1 MLRFAQRHLTRRS
14 ALLLVVGC
22 LLQTAAIAAADDA
35 APASPVPIP
44 PAVPAKPLNA
54 LPWLQ
59 GSTHVHAAPS
69 GDSST
74 SVPKVITWYEQH
86 GYDFIVLTDHNR
98 VTEAKP
104 GANTK
109 GKPYVRNP
117 DKGLIVLA
125 GVELTNN
132 PDNCEPLSPGPRN
145 AANER
150 TLGAGPRNAANE
162 RTLGAGPR
170 NGANERTLGA
180 GPAAAPKCR
189 IHVNGI
195 GVTERPAGKIAWAA
209 HQEPARIAKYAKAI
223 TTIRTLGRR
232 ALVQLNHPQW
242 HWGMTAPVLEAT
254 VRGGARLVEIA
265 NVQFATW
272 NAGDAEHPSMEV
284 LWDSVLQQGLTAW
297 AIASDDAHDYDDEG
311 GKYPPGGGFVVVNAR
326 RKPAEIITA
335 LRNGK
340 FYASTGVLLSKLHVV
355 DGVLT
360 VEVATMQPAGL
371 PSKIEFIEDGKVV
384 ETIEG
389 NAATRTVPSHGYLR
403 ATITRSDGAKAWV
416 QPQRASAKRK

>member
-1 MLRFAQRHLTRRS
+1 MLRLAGFAGGRRNASMQHVLLIALGALIQTGVIPS
-14 ALLLVVGC
+14 AVAGEP
-22 LLQTAAIAAADDA
+22 T
-35 APASPVPIP
+35 APALP
-44 PAVPAKPLNA
+44 PAKALNA
-54 LPWLQ
+54 LPWLR

-132 PDNCEPLSPGPRN
+132 PDNCEPLSFGPSN
-145 AANER
+145 GASER
-150 TLGAGPRNAANE
+150 TLGAGPSDGANAG
-162 RTLGAGPR
+162 TLGAGP
-170 NGANERTLGA
+170 
-180 GPAAAPKCR
+180 AAPKCR
-189 IHVNGI
+189 IHVNGL
-195 GVTERPAGKIAWAA
+195 GVTERPVGKIAWAA
-209 HQEPARIAKYAKAI
+209 HQVPARTAKYAKAI
-223 TTIRTLGRR
+223 TTVRKLGRQ

-242 HWGMTAPVLEAT
+242 HWGMNTSILEAT
-254 VRGGARLVEIA
+254 VRGGARLLEIA
-265 NVQFATW
+265 NVQFPTW

-297 AIASDDAHDYDDEG
+297 GIASDDAHDYDDAG
-311 GKYPPGGGFVVVNAR
+311 GKYPAGGGFVVVNAR
-326 RKPAEIITA
+326 RKPAEILTA
-335 LRNGK
+335 LRNGN
-340 FYASTGVLLSKLHVV
+340 FYASTGVLLSKLHVL

-360 VEVATMQPAGL
+360 VEVATMQPAGR

-389 NAATRTVPSHGYLR
+389 NTATRPVPSHGYLR

-416 QPQRASAKRK
+416 QPQRAPAKRK

>member
-1 MLRFAQRHLTRRS
+1 VRRAARH
-14 ALLLVVGC
+14 ALLISVSCLV
-22 LLQTAAIAAADDA
+22 QPIALAYAGDA
-35 APASPVPIP
+35 APASTSVP
-44 PAVPAKPLNA
+44 PASAPTRPLPRPPAKALNA

-104 GANTK
+104 GAGTK

-132 PDNCEPLSPGPRN
+132 PDNCDPPPPGP
-145 AANER
+145 E
-150 TLGAGPRNAANE
+150 
-162 RTLGAGPR
+162 
-170 NGANERTLGA
+170 
-180 GPAAAPKCR
+180 PKCR

-195 GVTERPAGKIAWAA
+195 GVTDRPVGKIAWAA
-209 HQEPARIAKYAKAI
+209 HKEPARIVKYAKAI
-223 TTIRTLGRR
+223 ATIGKLGRN

-242 HWGMTAPVLEAT
+242 HWGMTPPVLEAT
-254 VRGGARLVEIA
+254 VRGGARLLEIA
-265 NVQFATW
+265 NIQFASW
-272 NAGDAEHPSMEV
+272 NAGDAEHPSMET
-284 LWDSVLQQGLTAW
+284 LWDGVLQQGLTAW
-297 AIASDDAHDYDDEG
+297 AIASDDAHDYDDAG
-311 GKYPPGGGFVVVNAR
+311 GKYPAGGGFVVVNAR
-326 RKPAEIITA
+326 RKPAEILAA
-335 LRNGK
+335 LRAGK

-360 VEVATMQPAGL
+360 VEVATMQSTVEPVGAATT
-371 PSKIEFIEDGKVV
+371 KIEFIEDGKVV
-384 ETIEG
+384 ATIDG
-389 NAATRTVPSHGYLR
+389 NAASRAVPSQGYLR

-416 QPQRASAKRK
+416 QPQRAASKHK

>member
-1 MLRFAQRHLTRRS
+1 MRRH
-14 ALLLVVGC
+14 ALLIVVGC
-22 LLQTAAIAAADDA
+22 LGQAVTVVQADDA
-35 APASPVPIP
+35 APASPSPSPISRP
-44 PAVPAKPLNA
+44 LASTPARPSPAKALNA

-74 SVPKVITWYEQH
+74 SVPNVIAWYEHH

-98 VTEAKP
+98 VTEAKS
-104 GANTK
+104 GSDTK

-132 PDNCEPLSPGPRN
+132 PDNCDPPAIGSG
-145 AANER
+145 
-150 TLGAGPRNAANE
+150 LGAE
-162 RTLGAGPR
+162 
-170 NGANERTLGA
+170 
-180 GPAAAPKCR
+180 APLKCR

-195 GVTERPAGKIAWAA
+195 GVTDRPIGKIAWAA
-209 HQEPARIAKYAKAI
+209 HKEPARIVKYAKAI
-223 TTIRTLGRR
+223 ATIRKLGRH

-254 VRGGARLVEIA
+254 VRGGAQLLEIA

-272 NAGDAEHPSMEV
+272 NAGDAAHPSMEV
-284 LWDSVLQQGLTAW
+284 LWDGVLQQGLTAW
-297 AIASDDAHDYDDEG
+297 AIASDDAHDYNDAG
-311 GKYPPGGGFVVVNAR
+311 GKYPAGGGFVVVNAR
-326 RKPAEIITA
+326 RKPAEILAA
-335 LRNGK
+335 LRAGK

-360 VEVATMQPAGL
+360 VEVATMQPAAGPQNGANERTL
-371 PSKIEFIEDGKVV
+371 GAGATKIEFIEDGKIVA
-384 ETIEG
+384 TIDG
-389 NAATRTVPSHGYLR
+389 NAASRAVPSHGYLR

-416 QPQRASAKRK
+416 QPQRAASKRK

>member
-1 MLRFAQRHLTRRS
+1 MRRFDPGQPRYRH
-14 ALLLVVGC
+14 ALLILVGC
-22 LLQTAAIAAADDA
+22 LMQPVVLAHAGDA
-35 APASPVPIP
+35 APASPLPTSVPLAAAPTRSSLPP
-44 PAVPAKPLNA
+44 PAKALNA

-74 SVPKVITWYEQH
+74 SVPKVIAWYEQH

-98 VTEAKP
+98 VTEAKL
-104 GANTK
+104 GADTK

-132 PDNCEPLSPGPRN
+132 PDNCDPPAS
-145 AANER
+145 
-150 TLGAGPRNAANE
+150 GAS
-162 RTLGAGPR
+162 

-180 GPAAAPKCR
+180 GSPPKCR

-195 GVTERPAGKIAWAA
+195 GVTERPSGKIAWAA
-209 HQEPARIAKYAKAI
+209 HKEPARIVKYAKAI
-223 TTIRTLGRR
+223 ATIRKLGRK

-284 LWDSVLQQGLTAW
+284 LWDGVLQKGLTAW
-297 AIASDDAHDYDDEG
+297 AIASDDAHDYDDGG

-326 RKPAEIITA
+326 RKPAEILAA
-335 LRNGK
+335 LRAGK

-360 VEVATMQPAGL
+360 VEVATMQPAAGPKNGANERTL
-371 PSKIEFIEDGKVV
+371 GAGATKIEFIEDGKVV
-384 ETIEG
+384 ATIDG
-389 NAATRTVPSHGYLR
+389 NAASRAVPSHGYLR

-416 QPQRASAKRK
+416 QPQRAALKRK

>member
-1 MLRFAQRHLTRRS
+1 MLWSAGFVCGRRGGSPQHLLR
-14 ALLLVVGC
+14 LVLGA
-22 LLQTAAIAAADDA
+22 LLQTVVISSAVAGEPA
-35 APASPVPIP
+35 APQLPRVKA
-44 PAVPAKPLNA
+44 LNA

-69 GDSST
+69 GDSVT
-74 SVPKVITWYEQH
+74 SVSKVISWYAQH

-109 GKPYVRNP
+109 GKIYVRNP

-132 PDNCEPLSPGPRN
+132 PDNCEPLPPGPS
-145 AANER
+145 AAATEG
-150 TLGAGPRNAANE
+150 TLGAGPVP
-162 RTLGAGPR
+162 L
-170 NGANERTLGA
+170 
-180 GPAAAPKCR
+180 PAASLVPKCR

-195 GVTERPAGKIAWAA
+195 GVTERPVGKIAWAA
-209 HQEPARIAKYAKAI
+209 HQEPARTAKYAKAI
-223 TTIRTLGRR
+223 TTVRKLGSQ

-242 HWGMTAPVLEAT
+242 HWGMTASILEAT
-254 VRGGARLVEIA
+254 VRGGARLLEIA
-265 NVQFATW
+265 NVQFPTW

-284 LWDSVLQQGLTAW
+284 LWDGVLQQGLTAW
-297 AIASDDAHDYDDEG
+297 AIASDDAHDYDDAG
-311 GKYPPGGGFVVVNAR
+311 GKYPAGGGFVVVNAR
-326 RKPAEIITA
+326 RKPAEILAA

-360 VEVATMQPAGL
+360 VEVATMQPAGG
-371 PSKIEFIEDGKVV
+371 PGNGANAGTFGAGPTKIEFIEDGKVV

-389 NAATRTVPSHGYLR
+389 NAATRAVPSRGYLR

-416 QPQRASAKRK
+416 QPQRAASKN